1 MLSPGAPFSSGGKYY
16 IAGAVKSCF
25 AGIFQNGDDETYP
38 NDLHGNII
46 ADTKGCAGDWNQ
58 KQRAS
63 GYTGCTAGTYCG
75 NDTQQERGG
84 EIHNYAQCI
93 CCLLYT
99 SRCV

>member
-1 MLSPGAPFSSGGKYY
+1 MLSSGAPFSSGGKYY

-63 GYTGCTAGTYCG
+63 
-75 NDTQQERGG
+75 
-84 EIHNYAQCI
+84 EIVIAAPAVLTVAPNGI
-93 CCLLYT
+93 EM
-99 SRCV
+99 V